1 MFRTVYNVFVP
12 TLQRRRELDA
22 ELERSQADR
31 KTLLARL
38 QVLLEPLLMFDL
50 PVELSTLD
58 CCGDA

>member
-1 MFRTVYNVFVP
+1 MP

-38 QVLLEPLLMFDL
+38 QVLQQAQLM
-50 PVELSTLD
+50 
-58 CCGDA
+58 C